1 MRRLVHAELF
11 KLRTTNAWWLFALA
25 ILASTVTMLVVNGIN
40 AYSVLQPFNTFVS
53 LQTHGHGST
62 IPSDFLA
69 HLQQEWT
76 AGHDGVSQAATLYTS
91 GQLIGVLLVCLLGIV
106 LVTSEFYQQTA
117 TFTFLQT
124 PRRGAVIAAKLVA
137 ALLVA
142 ASAWV
147 VSTVISVAA
156 GALFLHS
163 QGYSTG
169 LSHWAV
175 DRAVLLNLAA
185 YLLWTL
191 FGIGFGCLV
200 RHQLGATVSATVL
213 YLIGATAAATVFE
226 LLNTYV
232 LNQNW
237 VLAAQVVVPPVAS
250 TVMVSATQAFD
261 QSPPAW
267 VGAMVL
273 LVWSLLAVRLGERRL
288 QRHDIT

>member
-1 MRRLVHAELF
+1 MKRLVHAELF

-40 AYSVLQPFNTFVS
+40 AYSLLQPFNSFVNLHS
-53 LQTHGHGST
+53 HGHAGS
-62 IPSDFLA
+62 IPADFLA
-69 HLQQEWT
+69 HLRQEWT
-76 AGHDGVSQAATLYTS
+76 AGHDGIGQAAMLYTS

-106 LVTSEFYQQTA
+106 MVTSEFYQQTA

-124 PRRGAVIAAKLVA
+124 PRRSAVIRGKLVA

-142 ASAWV
+142 GLAWL

-156 GALFLHS
+156 GAAFLHS
-163 QGYSTG
+163 QGHSTG
-169 LSHWAV
+169 LGHWAV
-175 DRAVLLNLAA
+175 DRAILLNLAA

-200 RHQLGATVSATVL
+200 RHQLAATVSATVL

-250 TVMVSATQAFD
+250 TVMVSATQAFE

-267 VGAMVL
+267 VGAVVL
-273 LVWSLLAVRLGERRL
+273 LVWSLVAIRLGDRRL